1 MAKDTGKSRSIV
13 GMEPTDYYW
22 LNLGH
27 FLKDEGIRFV
37 LVNPFH
43 VKRSK
48 ELDDNS
54 PTKND
59 RKDPKTIAKLVIDGR
74 YS

>member
-1 MAKDTGKSRSIV
+1 MPYCSLGRRCV
-13 GMEPTDYYW
+13 GHYW

-27 FLKDEGIRFV
+27 FLKDEGIRLV

-54 PTKND
+54 QAKND
-59 RKDPKTIAKLVIDGR
+59 RKDPKTIA
-74 YS
+74 